1 MARASRSP
9 KRKKVRKVSHGI
21 IHIHATFN
29 NTVLTMTDTE
39 GNVIGWSSGGLAG
52 FKGTKKG
59 TPYAAQQAADRL
71 ARKALEEVGVKSVEI
86 YTKGPGSG
94 RDTAIRTLQASG
106 LKILSIEDVT
116 PLPHNGCRPK
126 KAKRG

>member
-1 MARASRSP
+1 MAGGRKP
-9 KRKKVRKVSHGI
+9 KKKKTRKVSHGV

-29 NTVLTMTDTE
+29 NTVLTLTDTE
-39 GNVIGWSSGGLAG
+39 GNVLAWSSGGLAG

-59 TPYAAQQAADRL
+59 TPYAAQQAADLL
-71 ARKALEEVGVKSVEI
+71 ARKALEEVGVKTVEI

-106 LKILSIEDVT
+106 LKILNIEDVT